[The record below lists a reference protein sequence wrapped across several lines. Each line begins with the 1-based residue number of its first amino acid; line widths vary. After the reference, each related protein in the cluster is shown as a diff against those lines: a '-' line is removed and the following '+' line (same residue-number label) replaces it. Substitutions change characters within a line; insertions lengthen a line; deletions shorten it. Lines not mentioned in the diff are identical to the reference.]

1 MFYHNSLVEFK
12 INVVMSLN
20 SFFERQKEEYKS
32 DFQESVLGPNMA
44 LAAAAAAA
52 TQTLPLAAR
61 PKPPEPQRAP
71 SSAATFRQ
79 QPPPMKVC
87 TLDSLEFM
95 ITHMLIHGVNCD
107 TVGIPSHYG

>member
-1 MFYHNSLVEFK
+1 
-12 INVVMSLN
+12 MSLN

-61 PKPPEPQRAP
+61 PKPPEPQRTP

-87 TLDSLEFM
+87 ALDSLEFM
-95 ITHMLIHGVNCD
+95 FIDTLHLGINCD
-107 TVGIPSHYG
+107 TMGIPSHYG